1 MAFVVA
7 YTLSLFLGG
16 LAIAHE
22 FAPIHA
28 RAERQRA
35 YAAMSRPYFD
45 TVIGP
50 GHKGKFNPKHNLTQ
64 ITDFRLPKLMHLPLT
79 VWTYNCQKMSSTHKK
94 DWDLM
99 PGKQNHI
106 WLMQGTQ
113 ETYTPI
119 RGTKPTT
126 TIVNLTL

>member
-7 YTLSLFLGG
+7 YTLRSLLVG
-16 LAIAHE
+16 LAIARE

-50 GHKGKFNPKHNLTQ
+50 GHKGKFNPKHSLMQ
-64 ITDFRLPKLMHLPLT
+64 ITDFRLPKIMHLPLT
-79 VWTYNCQKMSSTHKK
+79 IWT
-94 DWDLM
+94 
-99 PGKQNHI
+99 
-106 WLMQGTQ
+106 
-113 ETYTPI
+113 
-119 RGTKPTT
+119 
-126 TIVNLTL
+126 